1 MKLKKILI
9 ALILPFAFCV
19 DMHADDDLQ
28 VYNMNINGVNYYID
42 DGRVVDQKNHRLSEN
57 EIQNLTQYG
66 FDYETWNKIRTKRKI
81 SNACISY
88 AIFVYGFFYSGLN
101 ESSQR
106 WEYAIVATGL
116 ISTAA
121 WLILGYQANRQFK
134 LFMGA
139 MNSNLSLGTTKNGVS
154 LIYRF

>member
-28 VYNMNINGVNYYID
+28 VHNMNINGVNYYID
-42 DGRVVDQKNHRLSEN
+42 NKRVVDHRNHRLSEN

-66 FDYETWNKIRTKRKI
+66 FDYETWNKIRTKRII
-81 SNACISY
+81 SNACLSY
-88 AIFVYGFFYSGLN
+88 AIFVYGFFYSGLY
-101 ESSQR
+101 ESSPR

-121 WLILGYQANRQFK
+121 WLILGHQANKQFK

-139 MNSNLSLGTTKNGVS
+139 MNSNLSLGVTNNGVG
-154 LIYRF
+154 LICHF